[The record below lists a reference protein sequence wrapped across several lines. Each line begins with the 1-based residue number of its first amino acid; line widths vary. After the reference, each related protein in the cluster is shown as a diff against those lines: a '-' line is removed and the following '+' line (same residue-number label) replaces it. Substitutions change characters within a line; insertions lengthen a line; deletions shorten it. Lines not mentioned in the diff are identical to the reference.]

1 MAKKKKKNKKISLSE
16 NLYNE
21 LTTVRFSLNDM
32 EYELDLGSE
41 IIVDSE
47 IDPHLQVEKISA
59 VMGYLGSIA
68 AQLHKE
74 YLNQKK
80 RFQAIEAKIDGEVR
94 ETGTIGEQRVLQAIR
109 RDPRW
114 IKAGVKVN
122 RAREQWSRAYSL
134 YYALKEKSAIL
145 ISRSADVRATP
156 SDAIYG
162 FNKKQIIDLDDEED

>member
-1 MAKKKKKNKKISLSE
+1 MAKKKKKNKVSLSE
-16 NLYNE
+16 KLYNE

-32 EYELDLGSE
+32 EYELDIGSE
-41 IIVDSE
+41 ILIDSE
-47 IDPHLQVEKISA
+47 VDPNQQVEKIPA

-80 RFQAIEAKIDGEVR
+80 KFQTVEAKIDEQVR

-114 IKAGVKVN
+114 IKAAVKVN
-122 RAREQWSRAYSL
+122 KARERWSRAYSL

-162 FNKKQIIDLDDEED
+162 YKKSQIIELDEED